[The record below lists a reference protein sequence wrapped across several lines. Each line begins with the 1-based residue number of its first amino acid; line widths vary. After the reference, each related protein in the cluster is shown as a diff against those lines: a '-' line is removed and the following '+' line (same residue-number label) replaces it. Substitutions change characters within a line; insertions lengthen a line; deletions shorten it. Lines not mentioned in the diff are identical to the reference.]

1 MGRRLALFS
10 LTILTALSTSCEPP
24 TVDTL
29 PGDNTFCHFEGYEEI
44 SVAGRLR
51 IGFAFEGGEV
61 EVSGGEL
68 PALLLCDVRPDS

>member
-1 MGRRLALFS
+1 MVGRRVLFS
-10 LTILTALSTSCEPP
+10 LTILTAFACAPP

-51 IGFAFEGGEV
+51 IGFDFAGGEV
-61 EVSGGEL
+61 EVTGGEL
-68 PALLLCDVRPDS
+68 PMLLLCDVRPSD